1 MYSSGRRTAGISRG
15 TGAGAAGLAAEPA
28 LLVVDE
34 LDAEAD
40 VEAAEVVDADDVVCD
55 CDGGVELMIVRV
67 EQPKCCLSTYFKHVD
82 GDDIDDYERRRSRR
96 THHGLLSRLN

>member
-1 MYSSGRRTAGISRG
+1 M
-15 TGAGAAGLAAEPA
+15 
-28 LLVVDE
+28 VDE

-55 CDGGVELMIVRV
+55 CDGGVELMIVLV